1 MPIKMYIYL
10 FVEQLIYV
18 FICDNNSYFPYFL
31 FCCKTANMINN
42 LFHYLYINLYM
53 FVLLM
58 NIEIIPVAVTSL

>member
-10 FVEQLIYV
+10 LLLY
-18 FICDNNSYFPYFL
+18 L
-31 FCCKTANMINN
+31 FCCKTADMINN

-58 NIEIIPVAVTSL
+58 NIEIITVAVTSL